1 MHDAPQRQTRRTA
14 RAFTATTL
22 VVLAASLLATV
33 PAHAAPGDLD
43 ASFSGDGKQTTD
55 FGDSDHGQAV
65 AIQADGKIVVAGG
78 SGANFALARYS
89 ADGSLDT
96 AFSGDGKVTTEPGA
110 SFYARS
116 VAIQAD
122 GQIAVAGGS
131 GTDLA
136 LARYRADGSLDPA
149 FSGGTVTTDLGG
161 SDYAQS
167 LAIQADGRIVVA
179 GSSGADFALARYRAD
194 GSLDTSFSGDGKV
207 TTDLGGSDHAQTV
220 AITGGGQI
228 VVAGGSDGDKFALA
242 RYRADGSLDTSL
254 SGDGTVTTPLGGH
267 TADAAAIRFDGSIVV
282 AGASHVVPTGE
293 YELPH
298 DDLALAR
305 YTADG
310 ALDTSFGTGGRQTT
324 DFGFGYAANDAGVAV
339 AIQADGKIVVAGWTS
354 LVDWALG
361 SGRDFALAR
370 YTPNGS
376 PDTSF
381 GTGGALT
388 SSFSDVYYDAD
399 DFILGIAIQPDGKIV
414 AAGGTTGEDWTS
426 DFALAR
432 YQGGSGSSGTAP
444 TSSSPPTISGTATE
458 GQALTVNSGAWTGS
472 TPINRSYQWRRCDSA
487 AANCVDIAAA
497 TATAYSLA
505 AADVGHA
512 IRVRETA
519 TSTYGQSS
527 VDSAATAVVK
537 AKPGTIAGTVRN
549 LNNGATIA
557 NASVTCGSGYSART
571 TSTGNYSIANVAP
584 GTYSCTASANRYKPW
599 TKTVTLDPGQMLTAN
614 FDLVRQ

>member
-1 MHDAPQRQTRRTA
+1 MAGDDTDSAVT
-14 RAFTATTL
+14 TATS
-22 VVLAASLLATV
+22 A
-33 PAHAAPGDLD
+33 
-43 ASFSGDGKQTTD
+43 
-55 FGDSDHGQAV
+55 
-65 AIQADGKIVVAGG
+65 AIQ
-78 SGANFALARYS
+78 
-89 ADGSLDT
+89 
-96 AFSGDGKVTTEPGA
+96 P
-110 SFYARS
+110 
-116 VAIQAD
+116 
-122 GQIAVAGGS
+122 
-131 GTDLA
+131 
-136 LARYRADGSLDPA
+136 
-149 FSGGTVTTDLGG
+149 
-161 SDYAQS
+161 
-167 LAIQADGRIVVA
+167 DGR
-179 GSSGADFALARYRAD
+179 
-194 GSLDTSFSGDGKV
+194 
-207 TTDLGGSDHAQTV
+207 
-220 AITGGGQI
+220 
-228 VVAGGSDGDKFALA
+228 
-242 RYRADGSLDTSL
+242 
-254 SGDGTVTTPLGGH
+254 
-267 TADAAAIRFDGSIVV
+267 IVV

-298 DDLALAR
+298 DDFALAR

-310 ALDTSFGTGGRQTT
+310 SLDTSFGTGGRQTT

-354 LVDWALG
+354 LWT
-361 SGRDFALAR
+361 GRSEAAATSR
-370 YTPNGS
+370 SPVTTPNGS

-381 GTGGALT
+381 GAGGALT

-399 DFILGIAIQPDGKIV
+399 DFSLGDRDPARRQDR
-414 AAGGTTGEDWTS
+414 GGGSVRRARTGTG

-497 TATAYSLA
+497 TATTYSLA

-519 TSTYGQSS
+519 TNTYGQSS

-549 LNNGATIA
+549 LKNGATIA

-571 TSTGNYSIANVAP
+571 TSDRQLLDSERGP
-584 GTYSCTASANRYKPW
+584 RYIQLHGQCEPLPALD
-599 TKTVTLDPGQMLTAN
+599 TKQ
-614 FDLVRQ
+614 

>member
-122 GQIAVAGGS
+122 GKIAVAGGS

-136 LARYRADGSLDPA
+136 LARYRADGSLDTA

-207 TTDLGGSDHAQTV
+207 TTDLGGSDQAQTV
-220 AITGGGQI
+220 AIAGGGQI

-282 AGASHVVPTGE
+282 AGARHVVPTGE
-293 YELPH
+293 YELPQ

-381 GTGGALT
+381 GAGGAVDQQLLRRLLRRRRLH
-388 SSFSDVYYDAD
+388 SGDRDSARRQDRGGGRYDGRGLDKRLCARPLPGRIG
-399 DFILGIAIQPDGKIV
+399 ILGH
-414 AAGGTTGEDWTS
+414 GTHELKPAHDLGY
-426 DFALAR
+426 R
-432 YQGGSGSSGTAP
+432 HRGSSAD
-444 TSSSPPTISGTATE
+444 
-458 GQALTVNSGAWTGS
+458 GQLGGLDGEHPDQPQLPV
-472 TPINRSYQWRRCDSA
+472 
-487 AANCVDIAAA
+487 
-497 TATAYSLA
+497 
-505 AADVGHA
+505 
-512 IRVRETA
+512 
-519 TSTYGQSS
+519 
-527 VDSAATAVVK
+527 
-537 AKPGTIAGTVRN
+537 
-549 LNNGATIA
+549 
-557 NASVTCGSGYSART
+557 ASVR
-571 TSTGNYSIANVAP
+571 
-584 GTYSCTASANRYKPW
+584 
-599 TKTVTLDPGQMLTAN
+599 LDRSQL
-614 FDLVRQ
+614 R